1 MHLVHTLRAGEPWIR
16 SSMATTN
23 KGKTK
28 DKDHLHGKALQDQ
41 VILTNLFY
49 FVIFREY
56 EQAEDYLGQ
65 SHLV

>member
-1 MHLVHTLRAGEPWIR
+1 
-16 SSMATTN
+16 MATTN